1 MSTINRKFCVV
12 KVSATNGEFLSVE
25 YICGT
30 FEEACE
36 KCGEGNANE
45 KLIVWPVVD

>member
-12 KVSATNGEFLSVE
+12 KVSAANGEFLSVE
-25 YICGT
+25 HICNT

-36 KCGEGNANE
+36 KCGKDNAIE
-45 KLIVWPVVD
+45 EFIVWAVVD

>member
-12 KVSATNGEFLSVE
+12 RVSAASGKFLSVE
-25 YICGT
+25 HICDT

-36 KCGEGNANE
+36 KCGEGNLIENY
-45 KLIVWPVVD
+45 IVWPVVD

>member
-12 KVSATNGEFLSVE
+12 KVSAANGEFLSVE
-25 YICGT
+25 YICDT

-36 KCGEGNANE
+36 KCGKGNVNE
-45 KLIVWPVVD
+45 KFIVWPVVD